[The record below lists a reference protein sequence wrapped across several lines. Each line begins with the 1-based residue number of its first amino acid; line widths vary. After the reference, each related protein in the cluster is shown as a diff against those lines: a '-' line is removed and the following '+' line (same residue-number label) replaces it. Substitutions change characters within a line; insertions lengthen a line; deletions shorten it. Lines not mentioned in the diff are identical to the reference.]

1 MTNADHHFTP
11 TMTPYVPGIVAAAT
25 GHYADDPE
33 EVEGVYR
40 SVRDDHLDVFSS
52 VEIAE
57 VEENA
62 HNAAYYDA
70 AEALDMK

>member
-1 MTNADHHFTP
+1 MTTIDNHLPSVKASPQMSVVVGAWDRFGEDHHL
-11 TMTPYVPGIVAAAT
+11 
-25 GHYADDPE
+25 D
-33 EVEGVYR
+33 EGRYR
-40 SVRDDHLDVFSS
+40 SARDYPLDDFAYL
-52 VEIAE
+52 EIAE